1 MIASNRKYNFK
12 EMRKKVS
19 KNFDLLKKI
28 EKVFKIEKVKQKKT
42 PLFPELNCSK
52 CKKYICVFYPL
63 EKAISKMYIMR
74 KMLICKS
81 FIF

>member
-1 MIASNRKYNFK
+1 MIASNRKYNYN

-28 EKVFKIEKVKQKKT
+28 EKVFKIETGKQKT

-63 EKAISKMYIMR
+63 EKAISKNYIMR
-74 KMLICKS
+74 KMLI
-81 FIF
+81 